1 MTQVPCRLTKASEID
16 IREDIP
22 KRRSKCGLQP
32 PEPVSHL
39 LKIPDLFLTNFEMVW
54 PYKNLSHVFSCLPNF
69 SSPDQ
74 SIGIKEGSE
83 GPLTRLWY
91 P

>member
-1 MTQVPCRLTKASEID
+1 MTQVPCRLTKASQID

-22 KRRSKCGLQP
+22 KRRSKCGLQL

-54 PYKNLSHVFSCLPNF
+54 PYLQESFSCFLMLAKF
-69 SSPDQ
+69 QLS
-74 SIGIKEGSE
+74 
-83 GPLTRLWY
+83 
-91 P
+91 